1 MLHFSRPFPRLSP
14 ALSPALS
21 LFLDGRASCSEN
33 MFDSASAPNTSIS
46 FLLIHPQQ
54 PPIDDPPCLVL
65 IYNDN
70 VHTRR
75 MSFLYAGVR
84 VRERGVLRDFQS
96 ATPRQPQVCDA
107 HEGTVCVYSEPDQRQ
122 KVSVGMQVAGG
133 AAVLQRCCAAA
144 EDGARLCLL
153 PPALPWLCYLSL
165 AVLSVD
171 RR

>member
-1 MLHFSRPFPRLSP
+1 
-14 ALSPALS
+14 
-21 LFLDGRASCSEN
+21 

-46 FLLIHPQQ
+46 FLLIHPEQ

-65 IYNDN
+65 IYNYN
-70 VHTRR
+70 VHTQS
-75 MSFLYAGVR
+75 MSFLYAGAR
-84 VRERGVLRDFQS
+84 ARERGVLRDFQS

-133 AAVLQRCCAAA
+133 VAVLQCCCRRRRSSLSPASFSCAH
-144 EDGARLCLL
+144 LCLL
-153 PPALPWLCYLSL
+153 PPSLPWLCYLSL